1 MRSQAPD
8 GVVTK
13 TSGRPVPETL
23 ERLQIAVQEQ
33 GLMVFALVDHSGQAA
48 KAGLAMPDTKL
59 LIFGSPAGGTPVM
72 LAAPLAAL
80 DLPLKVLVWEN
91 PAGGSFV
98 SYLDPAYLGERH
110 HLTDDLTA
118 RIAGINAITDAA
130 VGKEGP

>member
-23 ERLQIAVQEQ
+23 ERLQVAVQEQ

-110 HLTDDLTA
+110 QLTDDLTA

>member
-110 HLTDDLTA
+110 QLTDDLTA

>member
-59 LIFGSPAGGTPVM
+59 LIFGSPARGTPIM

-80 DLPLKVLVWEN
+80 DLPLRVLVWEN

-98 SYLDPAYLGERH
+98 SYLDPAYLGERN
-110 HLTDDLTA
+110 HLTGDLTA
-118 RIAGINAITDAA
+118 RIAGIHAITDVA
-130 VGKEGP
+130 VGRNGP